1 MKEGNM
7 PAEPPPNDV
16 GKLWRDQRE
25 ELVKMSLDEIRGKAR
40 KYERQIRRRNGVEYV
55 AIAAVVA
62 FFGFSM
68 LRLENALMRVGEGMC
83 IAGGLYVA
91 YQLHRRGSAR
101 AVPGDMALT
110 SCIDFRLRELERQR
124 DYLQGSWSWY
134 LGPLVPGMV
143 VIMLAGALANPGHL
157 RHPRLF
163 IAAYAGVCALAF
175 FWVRQLHKRCV
186 RKLQGQIDE
195 LDAVRKQ
202 S

>member
-1 MKEGNM
+1 M
-7 PAEPPPNDV
+7 PNEAPPNDIR
-16 GKLWRDQRE
+16 KLWHEQGE
-25 ELVKMSLDEIRGKAR
+25 EPFKISLEEIRGKAR
-40 KYERQIRRRNGVEYV
+40 KYERKIRWRNAVEYV
-55 AIAAVVA
+55 AIAAVVV
-62 FFGFSM
+62 FFGLSM
-68 LRLENALMRVGEGMC
+68 LRLDNTLMRVGEGLC
-83 IAGGLYVA
+83 IVGGLYVA

-110 SCIDFRLRELERQR
+110 SCIDFRRRELERQR

-134 LGPLVPGMV
+134 LGPLIPGMV
-143 VIMLAGALANPGHL
+143 VIMLGGAMANPGHL

-175 FWVRQLHKRCV
+175 FWVRQLHRRCA

-195 LDAVRKQ
+195 LDAVRRQ